1 MKNGLNLQSQIGLIT
16 SYIQNIKGK
25 IMTESILLTIVTVV
39 CLITSIVFYQY
50 FKDREDENNKIQFK

>member
-1 MKNGLNLQSQIGLIT
+1 
-16 SYIQNIKGK
+16 
-25 IMTESILLTIVTVV
+25 MTESILLTLVAVV

>member
-1 MKNGLNLQSQIGLIT
+1 MKNGLNLQNQIGLIT

-25 IMTESILLTIVTVV
+25 IMTESILLTLVTVV